1 MDEIDYEKIS
11 RIARAEF
18 NKVIGAIEGDNKLLD
33 EYVNMIQDIFKM
45 DPRLFALTDPQF
57 PNVPLTMEDKWL
69 FPFPKKFKTKKE
81 LLDFADDTLKN
92 KRIGAV
98 DGSQVYQDWIVK
110 IPVGLIRVLGLSV
123 LYDGKT
129 LPKD

>member
-45 DPRLFALTDPQF
+45 DPRLICID
-57 PNVPLTMEDKWL
+57 
-69 FPFPKKFKTKKE
+69 
-81 LLDFADDTLKN
+81 
-92 KRIGAV
+92 RSSI
-98 DGSQVYQDWIVK
+98 S
-110 IPVGLIRVLGLSV
+110 
-123 LYDGKT
+123 
-129 LPKD
+129 